1 MEEILAMEHITKTY
15 PGVKA
20 LDDVSISFI
29 QGEVH
34 AVMGENGAGKST
46 LMKILNGMIQ
56 ADSGDIRFHGEKVAI
71 RNPRD
76 ARALGIAM
84 IHQELNP
91 IKDLTV
97 AENMFVGRYPQ
108 KGCFVDWSTMY
119 DECRKLFEHWKVDF
133 DPKQKVRTLSTAE
146 TQMLEILKA
155 ISYDAKLIIMDEPT
169 SAITEREVQKLF
181 SFIEEL
187 KGKGITII
195 IITHKIDEVFHV
207 ADRVSVLRDGKYI
220 GTSAIQ
226 ELNHDKL
233 ISMMVGREIS
243 NVHPPRD
250 FQGGEIVLKVEHL
263 QCGKKVRDV
272 TFEVHKGEILGF
284 AGIVGAGRT
293 ETLRCL
299 FGLDLA
305 EQGSVSMGGKEI
317 SIRQPRDAIKNG
329 IAMVTEN
336 RKEDGLVLCRSIMEN
351 TVLPSTYMNAKN
363 GILKKRA
370 ESEIATEMCRKLR
383 VKTPSYE
390 KIVNQLSGG
399 NQQKVIIAKWLMM
412 YPKVLI
418 LDEPTRGIDVG
429 AKSEIYQIMNEL
441 TEQGVSILV
450 LVVVGAGGDNAF
462 HVNAAFGIDQFVQS
476 FVIDGDQVSI
486 VGHGQLNK
494 GGEGIGS
501 DGVHAVSLLV
511 LNLLNAFRDTQEL
524 GFQIFSLQVIVAVGT
539 QNCVRRNFCAGAGAA
554 YDLGAAGHF
563 FKGLSLGV
571 VSDNMLIIGGINGAD
586 DIHFLQRLLIGTNA
600 VPRLI
605 AGVGSS
611 NT

>member
-207 ADRVSVLRDGKYI
+207 ADRVSVLR
-220 GTSAIQ
+220 
-226 ELNHDKL
+226 
-233 ISMMVGREIS
+233 
-243 NVHPPRD
+243 
-250 FQGGEIVLKVEHL
+250 
-263 QCGKKVRDV
+263 
-272 TFEVHKGEILGF
+272 
-284 AGIVGAGRT
+284 
-293 ETLRCL
+293 
-299 FGLDLA
+299 
-305 EQGSVSMGGKEI
+305 
-317 SIRQPRDAIKNG
+317 
-329 IAMVTEN
+329 
-336 RKEDGLVLCRSIMEN
+336 MEN
-351 TVLPSTYMNAKN
+351 T
-363 GILKKRA
+363 
-370 ESEIATEMCRKLR
+370 
-383 VKTPSYE
+383 
-390 KIVNQLSGG
+390 
-399 NQQKVIIAKWLMM
+399 
-412 YPKVLI
+412 
-418 LDEPTRGIDVG
+418 
-429 AKSEIYQIMNEL
+429 
-441 TEQGVSILV
+441 
-450 LVVVGAGGDNAF
+450 
-462 HVNAAFGIDQFVQS
+462 
-476 FVIDGDQVSI
+476 
-486 VGHGQLNK
+486 
-494 GGEGIGS
+494 
-501 DGVHAVSLLV
+501 
-511 LNLLNAFRDTQEL
+511 
-524 GFQIFSLQVIVAVGT
+524 
-539 QNCVRRNFCAGAGAA
+539 
-554 YDLGAAGHF
+554 
-563 FKGLSLGV
+563 
-571 VSDNMLIIGGINGAD
+571 
-586 DIHFLQRLLIGTNA
+586 
-600 VPRLI
+600 
-605 AGVGSS
+605 
-611 NT
+611 